1 MHSPGCAFF
10 NSGVEDMNIKN
21 EMFASVM
28 AEAIKTKMD
37 WSEIDFSAEIESKS
51 ADILSEIQKVLMSEE
66 TDFMIVDRIVDIFI
80 QNGINTGTCH
90 DF

>member
-1 MHSPGCAFF
+1 
-10 NSGVEDMNIKN
+10 MNIKN

-28 AEAIKTKMD
+28 VEAIKAKMD

-51 ADILSEIQKVLMSEE
+51 ADILSEIQKVLNSVDD
-66 TDFMIVDRIVDIFI
+66 DFMIVDRIVDIFNE
-80 QNGINTGTCH
+80 NGIDTGACH